1 MELPCLEDAIP
12 KTIDGLSNVPAM
24 YLYTFSHLFVGS
36 EFADEV
42 CEDGHIVGYVHE
54 ILEENHSMAG
64 SKSSKVGLL
73 DVEVTADEGDIIL
86 QAFTAVLVA
95 GVFLP

>member
-1 MELPCLEDAIP
+1 
-12 KTIDGLSNVPAM
+12 
-24 YLYTFSHLFVGS
+24 
-36 EFADEV
+36 
-42 CEDGHIVGYVHE
+42 
-54 ILEENHSMAG
+54 MAG